1 MPRAAIIA
9 LVVIG
14 VILAGL
20 VALGTLH
27 HEEPVTRIEQPMAAQ
42 QPAADAAAR

>member
-9 LVVIG
+9 LVIVG
-14 VILAGL
+14 VILAAL
-20 VALGTLH
+20 VTLGTMR
-27 HEEPVTRIEQPMAAQ
+27 HEEPVTRIEQPLAPQ

>member
-1 MPRAAIIA
+1 MPRAALIA
-9 LVVIG
+9 LIVIG

-20 VALGTLH
+20 IALGTMR
-27 HEEPVTRIEQPMAAQ
+27 HEEPVTRIEQPMAPQ